1 VNQPVTRPPATED
14 KLVARERSPLWRMA
28 RLVAG
33 WLLVALGI
41 VGLALPILQ
50 GVALILAGLALLA
63 PDVPF
68 ARRWLDWLKNR
79 VRKLRRDRRSGGDPE
94 GK

>member
-1 VNQPVTRPPATED
+1 MGQPVSQPATRVDPPARTRRRPFWR
-14 KLVARERSPLWRMA
+14 VARLI
-28 RLVAG
+28 AG
-33 WLLVALGI
+33 WTLVALGI
-41 VGLALPILQ
+41 VGLFLPILQ

-79 VRKLRRDRRSGGDPE
+79 VRRLRRRDGGS
-94 GK
+94 

>member
-1 VNQPVTRPPATED
+1 MSQPATKVDPPAPARRSPFWR
-14 KLVARERSPLWRMA
+14 VARLI
-28 RLVAG
+28 AG
-33 WLLVALGI
+33 WTLVALGI
-41 VGLALPILQ
+41 VGLFLPILQ

-79 VRKLRRDRRSGGDPE
+79 VRRLRRNRGQDGAG
-94 GK
+94 

>member
-1 VNQPVTRPPATED
+1 MSRPATKVDPPAAT
-14 KLVARERSPLWRMA
+14 RRSSFWRLA
-28 RLVAG
+28 RLIAG
-33 WLLVALGI
+33 WTLVALGI
-41 VGLALPILQ
+41 LGLFLPILQ

-79 VRKLRRDRRSGGDPE
+79 VRRLRRNRRRDTS
-94 GK
+94 

>member
-1 VNQPVTRPPATED
+1 MSRPPTTVD
-14 KLVARERSPLWRMA
+14 RRTPTRRSPLWRVA
-28 RLVAG
+28 RLIAG
-33 WLLVALGI
+33 WTLVALGI
-41 VGLALPILQ
+41 VGLFLPILQ

-79 VRKLRRDRRSGGDPE
+79 ARRLRRNRGQDGAR
-94 GK
+94 